1 MKYHEVRNI
10 GKHGFHRLFII
21 FCCFFMKKRNSIT
34 VAVLYGAPFVSKLLE
49 VAVYIYISLVVYIKY
64 SRINTA
70 GDI

>member
-49 VAVYIYISLVVYIKY
+49 VAVYIYIYISGGIYKVQPDKY
-64 SRINTA
+64 S
-70 GDI
+70 